1 MYPICIPYEKW
12 VIFQASH
19 VTFRLEGVR
28 SQPPL
33 AQVQDPAAL
42 EFETYKFN
50 LAWTK
55 MKQVVGGGGSEVA
68 AALLIS
74 QRMMVETPR
83 NGPNHKNHPK
93 HQEKTWKQSDV
104 TFFLEWVYEF
114 VLLFEEETPLCFFF
128 WQVRETTWTP
138 SRVQIFI
145 NRGGDDYHPGIRKR
159 VSLQPWEETQQLY
172 QS

>member
-1 MYPICIPYEKW
+1 M
-12 VIFQASH
+12 
-19 VTFRLEGVR
+19 TFRLEGVR

-74 QRMMVETPR
+74 
-83 NGPNHKNHPK
+83 
-93 HQEKTWKQSDV
+93 
-104 TFFLEWVYEF
+104 
-114 VLLFEEETPLCFFF
+114 
-128 WQVRETTWTP
+128 
-138 SRVQIFI
+138 
-145 NRGGDDYHPGIRKR
+145 
-159 VSLQPWEETQQLY
+159 
-172 QS
+172 

>member
-93 HQEKTWKQSDV
+93 HQEKT
-104 TFFLEWVYEF
+104 
-114 VLLFEEETPLCFFF
+114 
-128 WQVRETTWTP
+128 
-138 SRVQIFI
+138 
-145 NRGGDDYHPGIRKR
+145 
-159 VSLQPWEETQQLY
+159 
-172 QS
+172 